1 MTSTKPAPSLQ
12 DRAMRAFA
20 RAAISVHTFL
30 YRQTNGAFGGKMGP
44 NKILLLTT
52 IGRRTGKQHTWP
64 LVFFQDNKQIMV
76 VASNGGAD
84 RHPAWFL
91 NLQQHPRA
99 TIQIG
104 GTQTKVR
111 AQAASGAERD
121 QLWRVIISQG
131 PQFANYQT
139 NTKREIPVVVLTPEV

>member
-1 MTSTKPAPSLQ
+1 MATTKPAPSLR
-12 DRAMRAFA
+12 DRAFRAFT
-20 RAAISVHTFL
+20 RAAIGIHTYL
-30 YRQTNGAFGGKMGP
+30 YRQTDGGFGGSMGA
-44 NKILLLTT
+44 NKILLLSTT
-52 IGRRTGKQHTWP
+52 GRKTGKKHTWP
-64 LVFFQDNKQIMV
+64 LVFFQDANKIMV

-104 GTQTKVR
+104 GKQTNVR
-111 AQAASGAERD
+111 ALAATGTERD
-121 QLWRVIISQG
+121 RLWKLIISQG

-139 NTKREIPVVVLTPEV
+139 NTKREIPIVILTPES